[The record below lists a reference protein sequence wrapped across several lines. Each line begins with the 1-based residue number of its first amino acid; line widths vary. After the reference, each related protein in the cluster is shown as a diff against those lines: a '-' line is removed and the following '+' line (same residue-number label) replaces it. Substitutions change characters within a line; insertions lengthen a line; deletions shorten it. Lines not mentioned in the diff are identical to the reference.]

1 MDYKYWK
8 ITMKDIK
15 ITDDYVLNKEISEYI
30 NKNYNS
36 INSEYSVNTKLLMII
51 FKKGT
56 ANHFGN

>member
-1 MDYKYWK
+1 MQKAFKLFMDYKYCK

-36 INSEYSVNTKLLMII
+36 INS
-51 FKKGT
+51 
-56 ANHFGN
+56 

>member
-1 MDYKYWK
+1 
-8 ITMKDIK
+8 MKDIK

-56 ANHFGN
+56 VNHFGN